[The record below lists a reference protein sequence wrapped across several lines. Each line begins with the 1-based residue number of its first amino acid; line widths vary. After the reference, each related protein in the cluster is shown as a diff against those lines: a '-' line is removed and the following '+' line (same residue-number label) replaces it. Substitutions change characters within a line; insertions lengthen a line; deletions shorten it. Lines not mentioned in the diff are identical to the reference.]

1 MWIIPNNYLLSSR
14 CVADMVASREDLT
27 LPGLNIESS
36 LMWRSKPSPLQTW
49 LRRWK
54 TDSYLPHLFG
64 RILRP
69 CQWSRFEEKL
79 TSSLEAIPVNHFR
92 KQEKERA
99 KTILKDD
106 TCGLISKKS
115 SEQLDLFDAFSRTSK
130 DTSASDLEKSSAT
143 WKALVTKQRGEYS
156 QRVKSALLTN
166 ESASTSWRTPSATD
180 AEGGHMSPMGGKWKL
195 SDQVHYT
202 YTNGQ
207 IDPTSFKKTGKFRTD
222 INPFFLEKLMGVP
235 TGWTALGSWG
245 TESCHKPQQKR
256 GEC

>member
-1 MWIIPNNYLLSSR
+1 MPLPTLLR
-14 CVADMVASREDLT
+14 KWKRDYWFQRLCIAIL
-27 LPGLNIESS
+27 LPSQRKS
-36 LMWRSKPSPLQTW
+36 
-49 LRRWK
+49 
-54 TDSYLPHLFG
+54 
-64 RILRP
+64 
-69 CQWSRFEEKL
+69 FEEKL
-79 TSSLEAIPVNHFR
+79 ASSHLAIPVNLSQQQENG
-92 KQEKERA
+92 QEK
-99 KTILKDD
+99 TTQD
-106 TCGLISKKS
+106 TSGPTSLTS
-115 SEQLDLFDAFSRTSK
+115 SEQLDLFGFSLKTSK
-130 DTSASDLEKSSAT
+130 DISALDSEKSLAT
-143 WKALVTKQRGEYS
+143 WKALVTEQRGEYS
-156 QRVKSALLTN
+156 QRVKLAHLTN